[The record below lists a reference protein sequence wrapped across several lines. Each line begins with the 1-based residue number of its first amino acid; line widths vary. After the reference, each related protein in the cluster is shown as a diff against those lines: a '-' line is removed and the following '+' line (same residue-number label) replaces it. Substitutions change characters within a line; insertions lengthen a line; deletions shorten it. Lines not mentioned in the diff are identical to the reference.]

1 VHDTYKDAGFEII
14 AIALEH
20 GGAERARPFVAAAQ
34 ATFPTLVDETG
45 AASVAFGFKVVPNG
59 GTRAEVVGGPL
70 LSWRKQLSLE
80 GAAMSRIRILVCR
93 IDDRNQD
100 HLTEI
105 AAVDL
110 PQAEPAAATA
120 ETALDRLEATT
131 IQVGYTVLRA
141 ALQAQ
146 WEETDAQLVDAY
158 CRRFPSGQVWRDGHK
173 AITVASRLGT
183 LQLPRQVLTH
193 RGDGT
198 HVMPGDAALPAHDG
212 IVTTRA
218 LQEWACLLAQDLPF
232 ATAARLLGWQTHEEQ
247 ILSATTL
254 RTLVRQHGG
263 LVRAAEP
270 GAVSLPAHLAGGSH
284 VSVPLVPRAT
294 PCRRAGWPAAL
305 NSAVEAALA
314 HEHPCPPPGIAWA
327 DWARVLQARRTD
339 PARTAA
345 DLRFLGPAVDE
356 HQVLV
361 AMDEVLTRAPRRRE
375 FIELRTAYIA
385 TQDGYRYVSGVGHS
399 FLQQVRGVVGRLL
412 APGDSLLGIADCAR
426 WIREFFATDLAGI
439 EDKRLLLDWYHL
451 RVRCAEEAS
460 RACRGRAAKARFL
473 RRLRRRLW
481 RGDVLGAVRVIS
493 EEVPH
498 ARPGSALTTF
508 GEYLRARQ
516 AYIPDYRARWQAC
529 RYIGS
534 GQVEK
539 ANDLLVAR
547 RQKGKG
553 MHWSGETSD
562 ALAALCTLKQNQ
574 EWESYWRQTQGQPA
588 LLAAAA

>member
-1 VHDTYKDAGFEII
+1 M
-14 AIALEH
+14 
-20 GGAERARPFVAAAQ
+20 AQ
-34 ATFPTLVDETG
+34 TQSP
-45 AASVAFGFKVVPNG
+45 
-59 GTRAEVVGGPL
+59 
-70 LSWRKQLSLE
+70 E

-93 IDDRNQD
+93 IDERNPD

-110 PQAEPAAATA
+110 PRGEP
-120 ETALDRLEATT
+120 TALTPESALDTLEATT
-131 IQVGYTVLRA
+131 VHVGHAVLRA
-141 ALQAQ
+141 AFQAQ
-146 WEETDAQLVDAY
+146 WEEIDARLVHAY
-158 CRRFPSGQVWRDGHK
+158 CQRFPPGQVQRDGHK

-183 LQLPRQVLTH
+183 VELPRQVLTH
-193 RGDGT
+193 RESGA
-198 HVMPGDAALPAHDG
+198 HIMPGDAALPAHSG
-212 IVTTRA
+212 IITTRA

-232 ATAARLLGWQTHEEQ
+232 ATAARLLGWQTQEEA

-254 RTLVRQHGG
+254 RTLVRRHGA
-263 LVRAAEP
+263 LVRAAEQAAV
-270 GAVSLPAHLAGGSH
+270 GAPAHQTDGRDAPMS
-284 VSVPLVPRAT
+284 LVPHAT
-294 PCRRAGWPAAL
+294 PRRRAGWPAAL
-305 NSAVEAALA
+305 SMAVEAALA
-314 HEHPCPPPGIAWA
+314 HEHPCPPHGIAWA
-327 DWARVLQARRTD
+327 DWARVLEARRSD
-339 PARTAA
+339 PVRTAA
-345 DLRFLGPAVDE
+345 DLRFLGPEVEE

-361 AMDEVLTRAPRRRE
+361 AMDEVLTRASMRRE
-375 FIELRTAYIA
+375 FIELRTAYLA
-385 TQDGYRYVSGVGHS
+385 THDGYRYVSGVGHR
-399 FLQQVRGVVGRLL
+399 FLQQVRGVIGRLL
-412 APGDSLLGIADCAR
+412 APGGSLLGIADCAR
-426 WIREFFATDLAGI
+426 WIRDFFATDLAGV
-439 EDKRLLLDWYHL
+439 EDKMLLLDWYHL

-481 RGDVLGAVRVIS
+481 RGDVPGAVRVIS

-498 ARPGSALTTF
+498 ARPGSSLTTF

-516 AYIPDYRARWQAC
+516 EYIPDYRARWRAC

-562 ALAALCTLKQNQ
+562 ALAALRTLKQNQ
-574 EWESYWRQTQGQPA
+574 EWECYWQQARGQLA

>member
-1 VHDTYKDAGFEII
+1 
-14 AIALEH
+14 
-20 GGAERARPFVAAAQ
+20 
-34 ATFPTLVDETG
+34 
-45 AASVAFGFKVVPNG
+45 
-59 GTRAEVVGGPL
+59 
-70 LSWRKQLSLE
+70 
-80 GAAMSRIRILVCR
+80 
-93 IDDRNQD
+93 
-100 HLTEI
+100 LTEI

-110 PQAEPAAATA
+110 PDVEPSALAAATA
-120 ETALDRLEATT
+120 LDALEASTL
-131 IQVGYTVLRA
+131 QAGQSVLRA

-146 WEETDAQLVDAY
+146 WEEIDAHLADAY
-158 CRRFPSGQVWRDGHK
+158 CRRFPPGQLRRDGHK

-183 LQLPRQVLTH
+183 LQLPRQVLTQAASGAH
-193 RGDGT
+193 L
-198 HVMPGDAALPAHDG
+198 MPGDAALPAHG
-212 IVTTRA
+212 GLITTRG

-232 ATAARLLGWQTHEEQ
+232 ATAARLLSWQTQEEQ
-247 ILSATTL
+247 VLSPTTL
-254 RTLVRQHGG
+254 RTLVRRHGA
-263 LVRAAEP
+263 LVRTAEQGVVAAP
-270 GAVSLPAHLAGGSH
+270 AHRTGSSDAPVSL
-284 VSVPLVPRAT
+284 VPHAT

-305 NSAVEAALA
+305 SAAVEAALA
-314 HEHPCPPPGIAWA
+314 QERPCPPRGIAWA
-327 DWARVLQARRTD
+327 DWARVLDARRTD

-361 AMDEVLTRAPRRRE
+361 TLDEVLTRAPLRRE

-385 TQDGYRYVSGVGHS
+385 TRDGYRYVSGVGHG
-399 FLQQVRGVVGRLL
+399 FLQQVRGTIGHLL
-412 APGDSLLGIADCAR
+412 APGDALLGIADCAR
-426 WIREFFATDLAGI
+426 WIRDFFATDLAALA
-439 EDKRLLLDWYHL
+439 DKTLLLDWYHL

-481 RGDVLGAVRVIS
+481 RGDVPDTVRVIS

-498 ARPGSALTTF
+498 ARPGSSLVTF
-508 GEYLRARQ
+508 AEYLQARQ
-516 AYIPDYRARWQAC
+516 AYIPDYRARWRTC

-562 ALAALCTLKQNQ
+562 ALAALSTLKQNR
-574 EWESYWRQTQGQPA
+574 EWEHYWQQPQGQPA
-588 LLAAAA
+588 LFAAVA